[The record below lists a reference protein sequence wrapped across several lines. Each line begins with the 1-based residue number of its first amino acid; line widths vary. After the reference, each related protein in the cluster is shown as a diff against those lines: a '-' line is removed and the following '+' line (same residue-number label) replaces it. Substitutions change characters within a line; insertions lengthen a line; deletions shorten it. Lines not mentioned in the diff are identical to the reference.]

1 MDFARTTAMRSGAT
15 LLVELLTEELPP
27 KALKALGQ
35 SFADRIV
42 EGLLQAGLTTRDASA
57 VTIFATPRR
66 LGVAISD
73 VLDRAPDRI
82 ETKKLMPARVAYD
95 ASGAPTAALM
105 KRLEKEGAD
114 AASLSTRAE
123 ADVESRIDTVWLE
136 RKRAGVTL
144 AVGLQQA
151 LDDAIAKLPIPKRMS
166 YQLHDSEGR
175 ETTVQFVR
183 PAHGL
188 VAMHDGVVVAVHALG
203 IEAGNQTAGHRF
215 IGKRFV
221 ALRSADDYAKSLRDD
236 GKVIASFVERRETI
250 REQLL
255 RAAGDD
261 RVVMPDAL
269 LDEVTALVEWPVVYR
284 GSFDQRFLD
293 VPQECL
299 ILTMQQNQK
308 YFALT
313 DALTDASGAAVDRLV
328 NRFLVVSNIETGDP
342 TAIVG
347 GNERV
352 LRARLA
358 DAKFFFDQDRKK
370 KLEDRVEGLKTV
382 VYHNK
387 LGSQYERMRRV
398 EALAGKIA
406 GMLADNDGA
415 NVDDARRAA
424 HIAKADLLTDMVGEF
439 PELQGLMGRYYA
451 THDGEKPEV
460 AAAIEEQYRP
470 RFAGDALP
478 ATDTGTCLAL
488 ADKLETIVGM
498 FGIGVVPTGD
508 KDPFALRRHAL
519 GIVRILIEKGIRIEL
534 TALFNAALDSLDLAA
549 EERYSTHVAV
559 LEFIRVRLSTYCRD
573 LGYSIS
579 EVDAAMNTD
588 GVIADLPKRLDAVH
602 AFIRLPEYASLA
614 SSDKRVRNLLGKS
627 ERAHSRAVDSRL
639 FIEDAEIELYR
650 ALNDIAPL
658 SKKAFSEG
666 DFTGALIA
674 LAPLKEPVDRFFD
687 EVMVNTDDQVVR
699 ANRLGLLFSLHEP
712 MNRVADLSKLVA
724 A

>member
-1 MDFARTTAMRSGAT
+1 MVASTRASAT

-42 EGLLQAGLTTRDASA
+42 EGLAQLGLTGDASA

-82 ETKKLMPARVAYD
+82 ETRKLMPAKVAYD
-95 ASGAPTAALM
+95 ASGAPTPALM

-114 AASLSTRAE
+114 ASLLTRRVE
-123 ADVESRIDTVWLE
+123 AGVQSVWLE
-136 RKRAGVTL
+136 QKRAGATL
-144 AVGLQQA
+144 AGGLQQA
-151 LDDAIAKLPIPKRMS
+151 LDDALAKLPIPRRMA
-166 YQLHDSEGR
+166 YQLYDEQGR

-188 VAMHDGVVVAVHALG
+188 VAMHDGTVVPVHALG

-221 ALRSADDYAKSLRDD
+221 AFRSAGDYAEVLRDD
-236 GKVIASFVERRETI
+236 GKVIASFAERRERI

-255 RAAGDD
+255 EVAGDD
-261 RVVMPDAL
+261 GVVMPDPL
-269 LDEVTALVEWPVVYR
+269 LDEVTALVEWPVVCR
-284 GSFDQRFLD
+284 GSFDQSFLD

-313 DALTDASGAAVDRLV
+313 DASGNIV
-328 NRFLVVSNIETGDP
+328 NRFLVVSNIETADAS
-342 TAIVG
+342 AIVG

-358 DAKFFFDQDRKK
+358 DAKFFYDQDRKK
-370 KLEDRVEGLKTV
+370 TLASRVEGLKTV
-382 VYHNK
+382 VYHNQF
-387 LGSQYERMRRV
+387 GTQYERMRRV
-398 EALAGKIA
+398 EALAGTIA
-406 GMLADNDGA
+406 EMLG
-415 NVDDARRAA
+415 VDVNDARRAA
-424 HIAKADLLTDMVGEF
+424 HLAKADLLTDMVGEF

-451 THDGEKPEV
+451 RHDDEKPEV

-478 ATDTGTCLAL
+478 ETGVGVCLAL

-498 FGIGVVPTGD
+498 FGIGAAPTGD
-508 KDPFALRRHAL
+508 KDPFALRRQAL
-519 GIVRILIEKGIRIEL
+519 GVVRMLMEKKMRVDLVKLIG
-534 TALFNAALDSLDLAA
+534 AALDVFHGYPFDRATILR
-549 EERYSTHVAV
+549 EIV
-559 LEFIRVRLSTYCRD
+559 EFVRVRVAGYGRE
-573 LGYSIS
+573 LGYSSNEVEAVLYRDIDAS
-579 EVDAAMNTD
+579 FPDRLAAVSAVSARPEFLSLAATNKRVSNILKKSDEAFGHALSPQLFVEPAEHALHSALQLINPRLQSAIDDGDFLAALLPIAELRAPVDA
-588 GVIADLPKRLDAVH
+588 
-602 AFIRLPEYASLA
+602 
-614 SSDKRVRNLLGKS
+614 
-627 ERAHSRAVDSRL
+627 
-639 FIEDAEIELYR
+639 
-650 ALNDIAPL
+650 
-658 SKKAFSEG
+658 
-666 DFTGALIA
+666 
-674 LAPLKEPVDRFFD
+674 FFD
-687 EVMVNTDDQVVR
+687 HVMVNVDDVSLR
-699 ANRLGLLFSLHEP
+699 NNRLALLSELRSE

>member
-1 MDFARTTAMRSGAT
+1 MRSTAT

-27 KALKALGQ
+27 KALKTLGQ

-42 EGLLQAGLTTRDASA
+42 EGLAQAGLTSGDASA

-73 VLDRAPDRI
+73 VRERAADRI
-82 ETKKLMPARVAYD
+82 ETRKLMPAKVAYD
-95 ASGAPTAALM
+95 ASGAPTPALM

-114 AASLSTRAE
+114 ASSLSARAE
-123 ADVESRIDTVWLE
+123 SGVDSVWLE
-136 RKRAGVTL
+136 QTRAGVTL
-144 AVGLQQA
+144 AVGLQHA

-166 YQLHDSEGR
+166 YQLYDERGR

-183 PAHGL
+183 PAHAL
-188 VAMHDGVVVAVHALG
+188 VAMHDGTVVPVHALG

-236 GKVIASFVERRETI
+236 GKVIASFAERRETI
-250 REQLL
+250 REHLL
-255 RAAGDD
+255 KAAGDD

-269 LDEVTALVEWPVVYR
+269 LDEVTALVEWPVVHR
-284 GSFDQRFLD
+284 GWFDQRFLD

-313 DALTDASGAAVDRLV
+313 EASGVAGCRLV
-328 NRFLVVSNIETGDP
+328 NRFLLVSNIETSDP

-358 DAKFFFDQDRKK
+358 DAKFFYDQDRKK

-382 VYHNK
+382 VYHNQ

-398 EALAGKIA
+398 EALAGTIA
-406 GMLADNDGA
+406 GMLAGNDCADA
-415 NVDDARRAA
+415 NDARRAA
-424 HIAKADLLTDMVGEF
+424 RLAKADLLTDMVGEF

-451 THDGEKPEV
+451 THDGEKPDV

-478 ATDTGTCLAL
+478 ATNVGVCIAL
-488 ADKLETIVGM
+488 ADKLETLAGM
-498 FGIGVVPTGD
+498 FSVGAVPTGD

-519 GIVRILIEKGIRIEL
+519 GVVRMLMEKDLRI
-534 TALFNAALDSLDLAA
+534 ALDTLVGAAVSLFVSSGPEHARLVH
-549 EERYSTHVAV
+549 EIC
-559 LEFIRVRLSTYCRD
+559 EFMRVRAAGYGRD
-573 LGYSIS
+573 LGYTSNEVEAVLYSDPIFATFPKRWAAVSAIS
-579 EVDAAMNTD
+579 SRPEFLALAAANKRVGNILKKSVGGFGHALSSQLMSEP
-588 GVIADLPKRLDAVH
+588 AERDLHAALQNIHPRLDA
-602 AFIRLPEYASLA
+602 A
-614 SSDKRVRNLLGKS
+614 
-627 ERAHSRAVDSRL
+627 
-639 FIEDAEIELYR
+639 
-650 ALNDIAPL
+650 IAG
-658 SKKAFSEG
+658 G
-666 DFTGALIA
+666 DFLAALLPIA
-674 LAPLKEPVDRFFD
+674 ELRDPVDAFFD
-687 EVMVNTDDQVVR
+687 TVMVNVDDEGLR
-699 ANRLGLLFSLHEP
+699 NNRLALLAALQTE
-712 MNRVADLSKLVA
+712 MNRVADLSRLVA
-724 A
+724 T